1 MNGGTCARGLPLAIT
16 ATWLAMLTTSSACTR
31 VEEKVLDRPGCEVCH
46 QPLDDDGKPGGLVEA
61 HPWKTLSCVDCHGGN
76 AETLDMAA
84 AHVHPS
90 GESTATVL
98 WKLKSAEL
106 DKVAPAYLR
115 FINPGDLRVADKACG
130 TADCHGETVA
140 KVKRSM
146 MAHTSGEITV
156 ARFRA
161 AAQNDPYGHLG
172 AASLVD
178 PDYDASLPGTVTSV
192 GLFDPAPLPPP
203 GKATFGDYQDHYM
216 IKACFRCHLSDFGE
230 NKFDADYRSSGC
242 TACHMV
248 YADDGLSQ
256 SADPTL
262 PKETPPHPIKHRL
275 TSAIPTDQCTHCH
288 YRGARIGPSYQGYRE
303 SGGAG
308 YNPENRVVLG
318 QPIHGH
324 DANYYITDED
334 STNKI
339 DETPPDIHFEK
350 GLHCIDCHTL
360 HDVHGDGHLYSDT
373 LGQVEIRCEDCHGT
387 IDEESKLVTSA
398 GRPLKNLSR
407 DAKGDVW
414 LTGKID
420 GKKHK
425 VIQVKRSVDPNDK
438 AHFKPLTALAMGRD
452 AKTGFSHTDTVQCY
466 TCHSDWMPNCYGCHV
481 TLDLSIKA
489 PALTTGVR
497 TPGKPSG
504 RRQWVSV
511 HDLLLMRDVR
521 GKISPAMPSERF
533 FLTVTDAER
542 DAKGQPIV
550 DAKGKVKTKKLID
563 SAPRMAAS
571 GPGMG
576 GRPVNPHTTRT
587 IARFSACRTCH
598 LRKDGSNKAQVRA
611 TWGFGSDRYVFK
623 DGQGVKWRMDQMM
636 KDNYE
641 SVIVSGHPEPFPALP
656 LSKAQVEAM
665 KAVLVD

>member
-1 MNGGTCARGLPLAIT
+1 MRGRRCFLFT
-16 ATWLAMLTTSSACTR
+16 AAAMAAMLTALCACDR
-31 VEEKVLDRPGCEVCH
+31 VEERILDRPGCEVCH
-46 QPLDDDGKPGGLVEA
+46 QPLNGKGKPGGLLEA
-61 HPWKTLSCVDCHGGN
+61 HPWQKLSCVDCHGGDPKS
-76 AETLDMAA
+76 LDMAA

-98 WKLKSAEL
+98 WNLKSAEL
-106 DKVAPAYLR
+106 DRVAPDYLQ
-115 FINPGDLRVADKACG
+115 FINPGDLRVAAKACG
-130 TADCHGETVA
+130 AAGCHAATVET
-140 KVKRSM
+140 VKRSM

-161 AAQNDPYGHLG
+161 AAQGDPLGHLG
-172 AASLVD
+172 AAKLVD
-178 PDYDASLPGTVTSV
+178 PAPDVSLPGTVTAID
-192 GLFDPAPLPPP
+192 LFNPAPLKKP
-203 GKATFGDYQDHYM
+203 GQATLGDYQDHYM

-262 PKETPPHPIKHRL
+262 AKETPPHPRTHQL
-275 TSAIPTDQCTHCH
+275 TSAIPTEQCTHCH
-288 YRGARIGPSYQGYRE
+288 YRGARIGPSFQGFRE
-303 SGGAG
+303 SGGPG
-308 YNPENRVVLG
+308 YNPDNRVVLG
-318 QPIHGH
+318 RPIHGH

-334 STNKI
+334 GTNKV

-350 GLHCIDCHTL
+350 GMHCIDCHTL

-387 IDEESKLVTSA
+387 VDAESKLLTSA
-398 GRPLKNLSR
+398 GRPLPNLHR
-407 DAKGDVW
+407 DDAGEVW

-420 GKKHK
+420 GKKHR
-425 VIQVKRSVDPNDK
+425 VSQIKRSVDPNDK
-438 AHFKPLTALAMGRD
+438 AHYKPGAALSMGRD
-452 AKTGFSHTDTVQCY
+452 PKTAFSHTDSVQCY

-481 TLDLSIKA
+481 TLDLGVDA

-521 GKISPAMPSERF
+521 GRISPAMPSERF
-533 FLTVTDAER
+533 FMTVRDAER
-542 DAKGQPIV
+542 DAAGEPLLDAKGQP
-550 DAKGKVKTKKLID
+550 KSKVLFKD
-563 SAPRMAAS
+563 QPRMATM

-576 GRPVNPHTTRT
+576 GRAVNPHTTRT
-587 IARFSACRTCH
+587 IARFSACARCH
-598 LRKDGSNKAQVRA
+598 SKKDGSNAAALRA
-611 TWGFGSDRYVFK
+611 TWGFGSDRYNFV
-623 DGQGVKWRMDQMM
+623 DGNGKTWRMDQMM
-636 KDNYE
+636 DDDYKP
-641 SVIVSGHPEPFPALP
+641 VIESGHLEPLPSLP